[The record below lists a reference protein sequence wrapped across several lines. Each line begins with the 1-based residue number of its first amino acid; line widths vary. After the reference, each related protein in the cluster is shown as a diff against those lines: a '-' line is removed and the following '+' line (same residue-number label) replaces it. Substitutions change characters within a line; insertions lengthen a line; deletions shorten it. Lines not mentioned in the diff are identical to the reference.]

1 MYPADLRSNNLYV
14 TLYVHWMYFF
24 ICYLF
29 PFLALVIFNVAIYRR
44 VSKIIFFL
52 YCNLKMRKN
61 LIPNT
66 FISIESC
73 KFNMFKK
80 KILLTVIIKFSKIF
94 IQHIV
99 YFIFFMNI
107 ISESKQFKKNEFLQL
122 IFLLTNLIKYGM
134 CFNKRYNFFL

>member
-1 MYPADLRSNNLYV
+1 
-14 TLYVHWMYFF
+14 
-24 ICYLF
+24 
-29 PFLALVIFNVAIYRR
+29 
-44 VSKIIFFL
+44 
-52 YCNLKMRKN
+52 
-61 LIPNT
+61 
-66 FISIESC
+66 
-73 KFNMFKK
+73 MFKK

-122 IFLLTNLIKYGM
+122 ILLLTNLIKYGM